1 MHVSLIGRR
10 EPMTT
15 VPVSS
20 IEQSADGSVSMADF
34 MELMRSFNEVTTQLE
49 HTHDALREQ
58 VGSLQREL
66 AEAND
71 RLRRSRSLAALGEM
85 AAGIAHEIRNPL
97 GSMALNVGLLR
108 EDLVEQP
115 DSILLCDKVAK
126 AVSGLDAIV
135 GDVLSFARDSNLT
148 PVECDAAELVA
159 AAIASNEALIDEHGI
174 AIDATTALGM
184 TAVLD
189 RGLVIQ
195 ALTNVIRNAC
205 EALMGTEGGEPT
217 VTVTVDRVMTRTSA
231 DSPRVEH
238 MRFMIR
244 DNGPGIPAQLRDRI
258 FNPFFT
264 TRETGT
270 GLGLAIVHR
279 IVDAH
284 DGALAIQ
291 DAEPG
296 ARVQMSFPLQGS
308 VANIDDA
315 GVSLS
320 VAVRDRIENHETS
333 RSTT

>member
-1 MHVSLIGRR
+1 
-10 EPMTT
+10 MTT
-15 VPVSS
+15 VPVNS
-20 IEQSADGSVSMADF
+20 IEQTANGSVSMTDF

-49 HTHDALREQ
+49 HTHDALRKQ
-58 VGSLQREL
+58 VGSLQQEL
-66 AEAND
+66 AEANE

-97 GSMALNVGLLR
+97 GSMTLNVGLLR
-108 EDLVEQP
+108 EDLVGQP

-135 GDVLSFARDSNLT
+135 GDVLSFARDSKLT
-148 PVECDAAELVA
+148 PVECDVAELVA
-159 AAIASNEALIDEHGI
+159 AAIAANEALIGEHDI
-174 AIDATTALGM
+174 RVDATTAIGT
-184 TAVLD
+184 TAILD

-195 ALTNVIRNAC
+195 ALSNVVRNAC
-205 EALMGTEGGEPT
+205 EALAGSEMAEPGIT
-217 VTVTVDRVMTRTSA
+217 LGVDQVRRRPSA
-231 DSPRVEH
+231 DAPRVEH
-238 MRFMIR
+238 VRFMIR
-244 DNGPGIPAQLRDRI
+244 DNGPGIPAQLRERI

-284 DGALAIQ
+284 DGALAIH

-296 ARVQMSFPLQGS
+296 ARVEMCFPLQGS
-308 VANIDDA
+308 VAAVDDV
-315 GVSLS
+315 GVSLTG
-320 VAVRDRIENHETS
+320 AVRDRIDNHETT

>member
-1 MHVSLIGRR
+1 
-10 EPMTT
+10 MTT
-15 VPVSS
+15 VPVNNV
-20 IEQSADGSVSMADF
+20 EQSANGSVSMTDF

-49 HTHDALREQ
+49 HTHDALREE

-66 AEAND
+66 AEANE

-108 EDLVEQP
+108 EDLSAQP
-115 DSILLCDKVAK
+115 ESIVLCDKVAK
-126 AVSGLDAIV
+126 AVSSLDAIV
-135 GDVLSFARDSNLT
+135 GDVLSFARDSKLA
-148 PVECDAAELVA
+148 PVECDATELVS
-159 AAIASNEALIDEHGI
+159 AAIAANEVLIGEHDI
-174 AIDATTALGM
+174 RVDAKTALVSG
-184 TAVLD
+184 AVLD

-205 EALMGTEGGEPT
+205 EALIGNSSTDPG
-217 VTVTVDRVMTRTSA
+217 VTITVDQVMTRTSA
-231 DSPRVEH
+231 DAPRVEH
-238 MRFMIR
+238 VRFMIR

-284 DGALAIQ
+284 DGALAIH

-296 ARVQMSFPLQGS
+296 ARVEMSFPLKGS
-308 VANIDDA
+308 IADVDGA

-320 VAVRDRIENHETS
+320 VAVRDRIDNHETS
-333 RSTT
+333 RSTI